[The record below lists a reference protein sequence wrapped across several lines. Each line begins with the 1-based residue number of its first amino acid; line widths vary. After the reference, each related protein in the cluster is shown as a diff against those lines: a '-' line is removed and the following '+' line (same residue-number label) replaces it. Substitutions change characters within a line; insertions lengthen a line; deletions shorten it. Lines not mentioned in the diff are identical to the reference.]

1 MALYSFKDGKTYKD
15 GVEVSLATPK
25 PTSTV
30 GMGDLVAGAAKVV
43 GVTPS
48 PGCGCEK
55 RRQALN
61 KATPKLV
68 GRMLAAVKGY
78 WSRW

>member
-25 PTSTV
+25 PTT
-30 GMGDLVAGAAKVV
+30 GLGDVVAGAAKAV

-55 RRQALN
+55 RRQAMN
-61 KATPKLV
+61 RATPKLV
-68 GRMLAAVKGY
+68 GRVLDALRDY
-78 WSRW
+78 WSKW